1 MLRYLRVYK
10 TFFLSAFVREMEFR
24 ANFIAKVLQNFV
36 WMFFFVAILLV
47 IYGNTNEVAGWKR
60 GDAFV
65 LAASCFLLQALM
77 MAFFM
82 SLMELPSHV
91 RLGTLDYVVTKPIDP
106 QFWVSAR
113 RFNFDQIGVMVAGIA
128 MLIVGASSL
137 HQSISIVQWAGYLVL
152 LGCAL
157 AIFYSFNL
165 ILMTTAIWFVRV
177 DNLWVLGQ
185 SILDV
190 ARFPIDIYQIF
201 VQRLFV
207 YFVPM
212 AFLATIP
219 ARQLKDGFNGEMV
232 AIGLAWALVFLVASR
247 LFWRYAVRNYASAS
261 S

>member
-1 MLRYLRVYK
+1 MLRYARVYK

-24 ANFIAKVLQNFV
+24 ANFFAKVIQNLV

-47 IYGNTNEVAGWKR
+47 IYGNTKQVAGWSR
-60 GDAFV
+60 SDAFV
-65 LAASCFLLQALM
+65 LAATCFLLQALM

-91 RLGTLDYVVTKPIDP
+91 RLGTLDYVITKPIDS
-106 QFWVSAR
+106 QFWISAR
-113 RFNFDQIGVMVAGIA
+113 MFNFDQIGVLVAGFA
-128 MLIVGASSL
+128 MLLIGAGSLQKPVFPAQWVG
-137 HQSISIVQWAGYLVL
+137 YFVL
-152 LGCAL
+152 LGAAL

-190 ARFPIDIYQIF
+190 ARFPIDIYNIF
-201 VQRLFV
+201 VQRFFI

-219 ARQLKDGFNGEMV
+219 ARQLVLGFDGRMV
-232 AIGLAWALVFLVASR
+232 VVGLLWAVAFLAGSR

>member
-24 ANFIAKVLQNFV
+24 ANFIAKVIQNLV

-47 IYGNTNEVAGWKR
+47 IYGNTKQVAGWSR
-60 GDAFV
+60 SDAFV
-65 LAASCFLLQALM
+65 LAATCFLLQALM

-82 SLMELPSHV
+82 SLLELPFHV
-91 RLGTLDYVVTKPIDP
+91 RFGTLDYIVTKPIDT
-106 QFWVSAR
+106 QFWISTR
-113 RFNFDQIGVMVAGIA
+113 RFNFDQIGVLVAGLA
-128 MLIVGASSL
+128 MLLIGASSL
-137 HQSISIVQWAGYLVL
+137 QRPVSLEQWAGYFVL
-152 LGCAL
+152 LGAAL

-177 DNLWVLGQ
+177 DNLSVLGQ
-185 SILDV
+185 SVLDV
-190 ARFPIDIYQIF
+190 ARFPIDIYNIYI
-201 VQRLFV
+201 QRLLI

-219 ARQLKDGFNGEMV
+219 ARQLVIGFDGNMV
-232 AIGLAWALVFLVASR
+232 ALGVGWAAAFLAASR
-247 LFWRYAVRNYASAS
+247 WFWLFAVRNYASAS

>member
-1 MLRYLRVYK
+1 
-10 TFFLSAFVREMEFR
+10 MEFR
-24 ANFIAKVLQNFV
+24 ANFIAKVLQNLV

-47 IYGNTNEVAGWKR
+47 IYGNTNHVAGWSR

-113 RFNFDQIGVMVAGIA
+113 RFNFDQIGVLLAGIA
-128 MLIVGASSL
+128 MLIAGVATLHHGVSL
-137 HQSISIVQWAGYLVL
+137 GQWFGYLVL
-152 LGCAL
+152 LFCSV

-190 ARFPIDIYQIF
+190 ARFPTDIYQLF
-201 VQRLFV
+201 VQKLFV

-219 ARQLKDGFNGEMV
+219 ARQLVVGFDGAMV
-232 AIGLAWALVFLVASR
+232 AIGVLWASVFLLASR
-247 LFWRYAVRNYASAS
+247 WFWRYAIRNYASAS